1 MEYRRLEN
9 DLEQLEKNVDTL
21 ESTLR
26 NRKKEVENAKMDI
39 EVNERD
45 VKDCRELSDA
55 SKIWLEASSR
65 IALQRDQV
73 NQKEA
78 DFRMMNSDREGRD
91 LKQVEEELVESNLKK
106 DDYNGEF
113 MFHFS
118 SRFENCRRILTLN
131 FFSTRACFD
140 VKMIM

>member
-1 MEYRRLEN
+1 MTDVMEYRRLEN

-26 NRKKEVENAKMDI
+26 NRRKEVENEKVEI
-39 EVNERD
+39 ERNERD

-55 SKIWLEASSR
+55 SKLWLEASSR

-73 NQKEA
+73 HQKEA

-91 LKQVEEELVESNLKK
+91 LKQVEAELAESNKKK
-106 DDYNGEF
+106 DEYNGTSLIR
-113 MFHFS
+113 MIFS
-118 SRFENCRRILTLN
+118 CDE
-131 FFSTRACFD
+131 
-140 VKMIM
+140 V